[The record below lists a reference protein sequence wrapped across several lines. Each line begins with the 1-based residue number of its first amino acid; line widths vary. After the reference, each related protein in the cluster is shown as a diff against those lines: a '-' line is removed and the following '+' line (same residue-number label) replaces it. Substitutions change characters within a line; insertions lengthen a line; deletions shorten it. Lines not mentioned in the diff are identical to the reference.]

1 MKLQQFQNRNNN
13 TSTNGNKKVVPEA
26 KQALDRM
33 KFEIAGQL
41 GINLQQGYNG
51 NISARDAGRIG
62 GNMVKKMIEQQQRQ
76 MSGQQ

>member
-1 MKLQQFQNRNNN
+1 MLQQFQNRNDNAG
-13 TSTNGNKKVVPEA
+13 TSRNRKLVPEA
-26 KQALDRM
+26 KQALDQM

-51 NISARDAGRIG
+51 NISAKDAGRIG

-76 MSGQQ
+76 MASR

>member
-1 MKLQQFQNRNNN
+1 MLQQFQNRNDNAG
-13 TSTNGNKKVVPEA
+13 TSRNRKLVPEA
-26 KQALDRM
+26 KQALDQM

-51 NISARDAGRIG
+51 NISAKDAGRIG

-76 MSGQQ
+76 MAGR

>member
-1 MKLQQFQNRNNN
+1 MIQQFQNRNNN
-13 TSTNGNKKVVPEA
+13 TGTSRNKKLVPEA
-26 KQALDRM
+26 KQALDQM

-51 NISARDAGRIG
+51 NISAKDAGRIG

-76 MSGQQ
+76 MAGQQ

>member
-1 MKLQQFQNRNNN
+1 MIQQFQNRNNN

>member
-1 MKLQQFQNRNNN
+1 MIQQFQNRNNN
-13 TSTNGNKKVVPEA
+13 TGTSRNRKLVPEA
-26 KQALDRM
+26 KQALDQM

-51 NISARDAGRIG
+51 NISAKDAGRIG

-76 MSGQQ
+76 MAGQQ